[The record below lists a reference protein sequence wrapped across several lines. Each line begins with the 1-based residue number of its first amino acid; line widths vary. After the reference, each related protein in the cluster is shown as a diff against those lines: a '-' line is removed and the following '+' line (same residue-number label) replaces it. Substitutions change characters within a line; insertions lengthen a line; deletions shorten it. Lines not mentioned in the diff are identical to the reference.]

1 LLGHEAL
8 AGKVPH
14 LFVVVGRKATG
25 GILLWWPDCRL
36 LRQWSRSKVKLLLLL
51 LLWLL
56 LLKLSLLV
64 LWVID
69 PILLLLWS
77 AQLSPRWGI
86 YHAVLGRC
94 TARTTTDRGSRH
106 HSLPLLPISLSNGLH
121 QPLLVNGCTSQ
132 FVVRQA
138 GEPTHALLPVDCQ
151 PFMVQVFF
159 LVICINII

>member
-8 AGKVPH
+8 AGKVSH
-14 LFVVVGRKATG
+14 LFVVVGWKAAG
-25 GILLWWPDCRL
+25 GSLLWWPDCRL
-36 LRQWSRSKVKLLLLL
+36 LRQWSRSTVKLLLLL
-51 LLWLL
+51 LLLEL
-56 LLKLSLLV
+56 PLLV

-77 AQLSPRWGI
+77 AQLSPRWDI
-86 YHAVLGRC
+86 HHAVLGRR

-138 GEPTHALLPVDCQ
+138 GEPTHALLQVDCQ